1 MAMGD
6 DAYKVFLNAAGD
18 KSGVPEELAGFLD
31 YLSGESP
38 KDPFTKK
45 LDVLLQQAREHK
57 QWEVEYMTLAMQYRE
72 KYKEGREEGRA
83 EGILYTLY
91 SLVSD
96 GVISVAEAVKRT
108 NLTPVEFEAGYQEWK
123 NR

>member
-1 MAMGD
+1 
-6 DAYKVFLNAAGD
+6 
-18 KSGVPEELAGFLD
+18 
-31 YLSGESP
+31 
-38 KDPFTKK
+38 
-45 LDVLLQQAREHK
+45 
-57 QWEVEYMTLAMQYRE
+57 MTLAMQYRE
-72 KYKEGREEGRA
+72 KYKEGRE